1 MGSSLP
7 KLRNDLR
14 ISRHV
19 TAAGTSFVV
28 KEPASGNFF
37 RLGEAEYFIAQH
49 FDGKTPLETVRQRVE
64 EKFDASLSSETLRAF
79 INELDKRHFFE
90 DERGNKS
97 KKPRRRISGN
107 LLFLRFRAF
116 DPTRLF
122 DRLELRIRFFFT
134 PHFVILSAVFILFSV
149 GVTIAHWDEFVTDVS
164 RLYRITAVPMFMMV
178 VFVVVIAHEC
188 AHGLTCRYFKGEV
201 HEIGFLLI
209 YFQPAMYCNVSDA
222 WLFPEKSK
230 RMWVGAAGPYFEL
243 FLWALAVM
251 AWRITESDTSINDA
265 ALIVVATSSVKTF
278 LNLNPL
284 LKWDGYYL
292 LSDWLEVPNLR
303 RRSFKYVGDLLR
315 RLAGLPSRIADAIPR
330 RERWIYMIYGV
341 VATFGSFSI
350 LFYVLVTAGGR
361 LVEGRQPTVVMLSM
375 GLLFLKFRRRFRRL
389 FGKRSDSA
397 DDLDDDFDDE
407 SSDAGFRA
415 DHVENS
421 FRAETDKGEPSRS
434 DPTPVKSSR
443 RNKSRKLRPRAI
455 WSIIGVVSVAV
466 FLFGHSELRVSGP
479 FNILPEEN
487 DDVRA
492 PVEAVVDTIYVDEGD
507 EVRKGDLIAQLS
519 EVDLRAELRKTEA
532 DLAAKQARLNMLIVG
547 TRPEEIELARKA
559 VETSATKAQ
568 QALDLY
574 NQAKRSREERLAL
587 AETTIKKGEER
598 LLYGQKSLQMQ
609 EELIKEGLGSIHQV
623 DEAAEQVA
631 VRRRELEEARALRQ
645 VILAEDLAEIRKDV
659 AITEKEAKEAEAKLQ
674 ILMAGARK
682 EEIEALQAELTSS
695 ETQRAFLQ
703 QQLEGTRVLSPAT
716 GIVATPSRLLKEL
729 NRQLVKKG
737 DLIAKVYALNK
748 VSAQILISEKEIA
761 GIAVGQKVELR
772 ARAYP
777 SETFEGIVTSI
788 ATSAQGTSGSEEAPA
803 TTSAT
808 SATGSKTIV
817 VTTEIENQSLLL
829 KPGMTGQAK
838 IFCGRRSVRD
848 LATRRAAQT
857 LKVDFWSWW

>member
-1 MGSSLP
+1 M
-7 KLRNDLR
+7 
-14 ISRHV
+14 
-19 TAAGTSFVV
+19 
-28 KEPASGNFF
+28 
-37 RLGEAEYFIAQH
+37 
-49 FDGKTPLETVRQRVE
+49 
-64 EKFDASLSSETLRAF
+64 
-79 INELDKRHFFE
+79 
-90 DERGNKS
+90 
-97 KKPRRRISGN
+97 
-107 LLFLRFRAF
+107 
-116 DPTRLF
+116 
-122 DRLELRIRFFFT
+122 
-134 PHFVILSAVFILFSV
+134 
-149 GVTIAHWDEFVTDVS
+149 
-164 RLYRITAVPMFMMV
+164 
-178 VFVVVIAHEC
+178 
-188 AHGLTCRYFKGEV
+188 
-201 HEIGFLLI
+201 
-209 YFQPAMYCNVSDA
+209 
-222 WLFPEKSK
+222 
-230 RMWVGAAGPYFEL
+230 
-243 FLWALAVM
+243 
-251 AWRITESDTSINDA
+251 
-265 ALIVVATSSVKTF
+265 
-278 LNLNPL
+278 
-284 LKWDGYYL
+284 
-292 LSDWLEVPNLR
+292 
-303 RRSFKYVGDLLR
+303 
-315 RLAGLPSRIADAIPR
+315 
-330 RERWIYMIYGV
+330 
-341 VATFGSFSI
+341 
-350 LFYVLVTAGGR
+350 
-361 LVEGRQPTVVMLSM
+361 
-375 GLLFLKFRRRFRRL
+375 
-389 FGKRSDSA
+389 
-397 DDLDDDFDDE
+397 
-407 SSDAGFRA
+407 
-415 DHVENS
+415 
-421 FRAETDKGEPSRS
+421 
-434 DPTPVKSSR
+434 KSSR
-443 RNKSRKLRPRAI
+443 RNKGRKLRPRAI
-455 WSIIGVVSVAV
+455 WSIIGAVSVAV

>member
-1 MGSSLP
+1 MFHLQ
-7 KLRNDLR
+7 DHQ
-14 ISRHV
+14 I
-19 TAAGTSFVV
+19 
-28 KEPASGNFF
+28 
-37 RLGEAEYFIAQH
+37 
-49 FDGKTPLETVRQRVE
+49 
-64 EKFDASLSSETLRAF
+64 
-79 INELDKRHFFE
+79 
-90 DERGNKS
+90 
-97 KKPRRRISGN
+97 
-107 LLFLRFRAF
+107 
-116 DPTRLF
+116 
-122 DRLELRIRFFFT
+122 
-134 PHFVILSAVFILFSV
+134 
-149 GVTIAHWDEFVTDVS
+149 
-164 RLYRITAVPMFMMV
+164 VPMHQF
-178 VFVVVIAHEC
+178 H
-188 AHGLTCRYFKGEV
+188 
-201 HEIGFLLI
+201 
-209 YFQPAMYCNVSDA
+209 
-222 WLFPEKSK
+222 
-230 RMWVGAAGPYFEL
+230 
-243 FLWALAVM
+243 
-251 AWRITESDTSINDA
+251 
-265 ALIVVATSSVKTF
+265 
-278 LNLNPL
+278 
-284 LKWDGYYL
+284 
-292 LSDWLEVPNLR
+292 
-303 RRSFKYVGDLLR
+303 
-315 RLAGLPSRIADAIPR
+315 PR
-330 RERWIYMIYGV
+330 
-341 VATFGSFSI
+341 
-350 LFYVLVTAGGR
+350 
-361 LVEGRQPTVVMLSM
+361 
-375 GLLFLKFRRRFRRL
+375 
-389 FGKRSDSA
+389 
-397 DDLDDDFDDE
+397 
-407 SSDAGFRA
+407 
-415 DHVENS
+415 
-421 FRAETDKGEPSRS
+421 
-434 DPTPVKSSR
+434 
-443 RNKSRKLRPRAI
+443 
-455 WSIIGVVSVAV
+455 
-466 FLFGHSELRVSGP
+466 
-479 FNILPEEN
+479 
-487 DDVRA
+487 
-492 PVEAVVDTIYVDEGD
+492 
-507 EVRKGDLIAQLS
+507 QLS
-519 EVDLRAELRKTEA
+519 RAHFLRAELRKTEA